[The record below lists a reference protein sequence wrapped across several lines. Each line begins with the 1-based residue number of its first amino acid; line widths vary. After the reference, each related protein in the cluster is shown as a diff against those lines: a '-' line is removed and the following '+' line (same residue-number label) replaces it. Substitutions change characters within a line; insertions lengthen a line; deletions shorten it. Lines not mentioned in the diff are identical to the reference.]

1 MSEVY
6 RKVLKRLMRDL
17 GPDAACLYAELID
30 LREYRKTDVVKFNY
44 QDAKEIGLKRYHFD
58 AVVKKL
64 SDAGL
69 VERIPGSKPM
79 VFYVKNIDGYMQ
91 NPALKVQK
99 PAYTYAESC
108 TSICRNQ
115 QIDMQNPAHPTYIY
129 ENYKNTVSTVR
140 QQNEP
145 TNNQQDLKILIF
157 SFFADKG
164 KSQEEAEKFIRYNLE
179 NYGEDH
185 LTEENFEELARLWIS
200 NMKRKPKR
208 KEDKPTYK
216 TARQEAEARGCTVEE
231 LFKQEKPPDGAD
243 DQGEDLPEDIKELF
257 GGAE

>member
-99 PAYTYAESC
+99 PAY
-108 TSICRNQ
+108 
-115 QIDMQNPAHPTYIY
+115 TYIY